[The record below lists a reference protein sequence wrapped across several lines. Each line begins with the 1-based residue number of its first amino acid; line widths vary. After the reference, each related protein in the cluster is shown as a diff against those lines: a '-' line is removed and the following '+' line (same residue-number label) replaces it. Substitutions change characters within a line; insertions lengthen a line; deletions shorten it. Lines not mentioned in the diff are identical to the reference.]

1 MRRILSVAAL
11 ATGGIF
17 LALMPAGAPAQARK
31 AYVCQGT
38 PNKPGVLAGKYASG
52 VDVKGYCYVNAGPA
66 QVTGDVT
73 VTPGSVLIAAFG
85 MHNSRLSVNGDVLV
99 DTDSTFV
106 LGCNTTSFPCI
117 DDPNQ
122 SAPTL
127 SSPGAVTGDVTSTM
141 TLGVIIHSTTIGGD
155 VTQTGGGGGTSCN
168 PPSSGPFAAFHSP
181 VFSDYE
187 DNMITGNLKVTR
199 VTSCYLGIIRNHV
212 DNLRVT
218 YDMMGDPDAIEIE
231 LNHVKENLA
240 CWHDRQHVW
249 DSAEANFGQPGIY
262 PRKLG
267 RNTVNGKRVGQCVK
281 AGPLT
286 QGGPPAG
293 GPF

>member
-1 MRRILSVAAL
+1 MSAVVA
-11 ATGGIF
+11 GGIF
-17 LALMPAGAPAQARK
+17 LAFTPAFTSAKTATGPH
-31 AYVCQGT
+31 VCKGT
-38 PNKPGVLAGKYASG
+38 PSKPGVLTGKYASG

-66 QVTGDVT
+66 HVIGDLT
-73 VTPGSVLIAAFG
+73 VEPGSVLIAAFG
-85 MHNSRLSVNGDVLV
+85 MNNSKLKVTGDLTV
-99 DTDSTFV
+99 DTDSTLV

-127 SSPGAVTGDVTSTM
+127 SSPGTVTGDLTSSM
-141 TLGVIIHSTTIGGD
+141 PLGVIVHSTTIGGD
-155 VTQTGGGGGTSCN
+155 VTQTGGGGGTSCAT
-168 PPSSGPFAAFHSP
+168 PSGGPFAAFQSP

-187 DNMITGNLKVTR
+187 DNTVTGNIKVTR

-212 DNLRVT
+212 ENLRVT
-218 YDMMGDPDAIEIE
+218 YDVMGDPDAIEIE
-231 LNHVKENLA
+231 LNHVKRNLA

-249 DSAEANFGQPGIY
+249 DSSEASQSGLY

-293 GPF
+293 GAF